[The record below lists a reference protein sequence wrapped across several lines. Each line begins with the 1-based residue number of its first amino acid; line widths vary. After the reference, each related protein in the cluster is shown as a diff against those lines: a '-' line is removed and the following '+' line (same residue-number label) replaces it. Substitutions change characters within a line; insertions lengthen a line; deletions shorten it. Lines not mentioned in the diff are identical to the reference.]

1 MELSFLRTKDM
12 KKHIVNVLMLLAT
25 ASAFSQKTIEFTV
38 EGMSCETCA
47 ETATQVLQFDGV
59 ISASVDFATKKAVV
73 VAEER
78 ITPADIKKRMYEHSN
93 FEALFAGESLVKPLT
108 ETEKAGLDIQSLPP
122 GEKIKFKKEVA
133 PGKITIFDFT
143 AKWCGP
149 CRVFTPKVEQL
160 LLKYPN
166 LAVREAD
173 ILEWDSDLGK
183 QLTSEHQMPSLPF
196 TLIFD
201 DRGKLLGKVIG
212 NSIEEVEAIISK

>member
-1 MELSFLRTKDM
+1 M
-12 KKHIVNVLMLLAT
+12 KNYILTLFILLLTIV
-25 ASAFSQKTIEFTV
+25 AFGQKTFEFTV

-47 ETATQVLQFDGV
+47 ETATKVLQFDGI
-59 ISASVDFATKKAVV
+59 ISASVDFATKKATV
-73 VAEER
+73 VADENMTE
-78 ITPADIKKRMYEHSN
+78 ADIKNRMYSESN

-108 ETEKAGLDIQSLPP
+108 EAEKAGLDIKSMLP

-133 PGKITIFDFT
+133 AGKITVFDFT

-149 CRVFTPKVEQL
+149 CRIYTPKVERL

-183 QLTSEHQMPSLPF
+183 QLTSEYQMPSLPF
-196 TLIFD
+196 TLVFD
-201 DRGKLLGKVIG
+201 DRGKLLGTVIG
-212 NSIEEVEAIISK
+212 NNIEELEAIISK